1 MHPEAL
7 GWALGEARVNAQT
20 VPHCHESRGAAMP
33 NHFWDVPLAWAPC
46 ECSLWCPPSL
56 SPHFPASLVA
66 VGRGMVSGGGSPEAT
81 EVAKICTGG
90 LHVEKGA
97 RMN

>member
-56 SPHFPASLVA
+56 SPHFLLLWWLWAEGWA
-66 VGRGMVSGGGSPEAT
+66 EGW
-81 EVAKICTGG
+81 
-90 LHVEKGA
+90 
-97 RMN
+97 